1 MEDLLNYFR
10 YKNLDY
16 HFNVKFLSESRF
28 ILQHEL
34 VLVEV
39 DQELSL

>member
-1 MEDLLNYFR
+1 MEELLNYLR

-16 HFNVKFLSESRF
+16 HFQVQFLSESRF

-34 VLVEV
+34 VLVEI
-39 DQELSL
+39 DQ